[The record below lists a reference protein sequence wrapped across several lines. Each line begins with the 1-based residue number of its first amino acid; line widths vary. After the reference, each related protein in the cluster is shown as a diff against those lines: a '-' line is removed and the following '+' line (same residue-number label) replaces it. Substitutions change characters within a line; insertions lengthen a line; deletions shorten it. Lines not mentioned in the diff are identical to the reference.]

1 LYNIIYTTMSDK
13 IDMISN
19 EVVNRKAILNKQ
31 LLIKVINSY
40 LKDNNEFK
48 TYLIDGVNN
57 NNIHIVMMIK
67 DYITLNK

>member
-1 LYNIIYTTMSDK
+1 MSDK

-31 LLIKVINSY
+31 LLTKVININ
-40 LKDNNEFK
+40 LTEDNDFK
-48 TYLIDGVNN
+48 TYLINGINN
-57 NNIHIVMMIK
+57 DDIHIIMMIK